1 MPEAQ
6 VATSARN
13 AMRYIGRSRACPSP
27 VQRNAFWPKNWTSC
41 TPPQERACLDASSVA
56 PFHMLRSWFPLMQPL
71 MLKRLRISGRG
82 LGCKNGASP
91 CRVLYALCS
100 PPSALELS
108 VIARAR
114 WVFFLPLWTTAEDWA
129 TALSLPKLERL
140 RLYSARFSC

>member
-6 VATSARN
+6 VAASARN

-56 PFHMLRSWFPLMQPL
+56 PFHVLRSWFPLKQPL

-82 LGCKNGASP
+82 LGCRKGGSP
-91 CRVLYALCS
+91 CQALYALCS
-100 PPSALELS
+100 PLSALELS
-108 VIARAR
+108 VIGSGTLGI
-114 WVFFLPLWTTAEDWA
+114 FFYLCGRQRKTGPLPCHCPSSND
-129 TALSLPKLERL
+129 
-140 RLYSARFSC
+140 